1 MTPEILKV
9 LQLLEKKM
17 QEDKQPGRTS
27 LELSRGTGYIE
38 AINDVLKILGHW

>member
-1 MTPEILKV
+1 MTPETLKV

-17 QEDKQPGRTS
+17 QEDSQPGRTS
-27 LELSRGTGYIE
+27 LEMSRGTGYIE